1 MSAAAKRA
9 TSFPRVADRPV
20 PLRFTTQFFLGKA
33 NLFDMLSGKEAKSE
47 E

>member
-9 TSFPRVADRPV
+9 TSFPRVADRPA

-33 NLFDMLSGKEAKSE
+33 NLFDMLSGKAKSE